1 MKNSLIKCLIVCST
15 MLLASGCR
23 KTTEDTSL
31 PKPKIEADVRYFCS
45 ETVDGWRYDYYILDA
60 TKNNRLVGEKVS
72 ATPNSSQTVGTYW
85 GDMLIT
91 KVDDLV
97 TLRSDPND
105 EKSPYSKSPEL
116 ELVLKINTSSWTGES
131 TQGGKPLH
139 MNLKCE
145 AY

>member
-1 MKNSLIKCLIVCST
+1 MKNLLIKCLIVSAN
-15 MLLASGCR
+15 MVLAIACG

-45 ETVDGWRYDYYILDA
+45 ETVGGWRYDYYILDA
-60 TKNNRLVGEKVS
+60 TKNNRLVGEKVT

-85 GDMLIT
+85 GDMLVTIA
-91 KVDDLV
+91 DDLV

-105 EKSPYSKSPEL
+105 VNSQYYKSPEH
-116 ELVLKINTSSWTGES
+116 EFVLKINTSSWTGES